1 MGTAG
6 DPDLYYKRET
16 HGICPKDQGA
26 VSLSNNLK
34 VKISSPEGAQSS
46 LRTLSVAPGLLGGVA
61 RGLLDRSRQNPSSRT
76 RRGWRGTEEGWRGTE
91 ESVHRLGSDR
101 GMRTKDRSR
110 GREAAFSIRFLLCA
124 FPNI

>member
-6 DPDLYYKRET
+6 DPDLYYKHET

-46 LRTLSVAPGLLGGVA
+46 LRTLSMAPGLLGGVA
-61 RGLLDRSRQNPSSRT
+61 RGLQDHSRQHPSSQT
-76 RRGWRGTEEGWRGTE
+76 RRGWGGTEEGWRGMEEGWGGTEEGWRGTE
-91 ESVHRLGSDR
+91 EGWGGTEEGWGGTEESGPPSRL
-101 GMRTKDRSR
+101 
-110 GREAAFSIRFLLCA
+110 
-124 FPNI
+124 